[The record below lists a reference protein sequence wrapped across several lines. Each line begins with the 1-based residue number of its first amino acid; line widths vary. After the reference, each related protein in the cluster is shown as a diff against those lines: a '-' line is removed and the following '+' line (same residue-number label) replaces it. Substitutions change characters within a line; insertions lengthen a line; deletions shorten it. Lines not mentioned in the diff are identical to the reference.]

1 MAKNTS
7 ISLSDHFIKY
17 AAQQVGSG
25 RFGSISEV
33 VRDGLRLHEERQ
45 ARIDALDA
53 AIEEGLNSGPAR
65 PFDADDFMRRMRAK
79 HGNGRTTP

>member
-7 ISLSDHFIKY
+7 ISLSDHFIDY
-17 AAQQVGSG
+17 ATRQVGSG

-33 VRDGLRLHEERQ
+33 IRDGLRLHQERQ

-53 AIEEGLNSGPAR
+53 AIEEGLNSGPPR
-65 PFDADDFMRRMRAK
+65 PFDADDFMRRVRIK
-79 HGNGRTTP
+79 YGDGRTTP